1 MEDQV
6 EGQKKVQAIAALAGM
21 VKSSAAE
28 LDENIISTSSA
39 LQPINSKW
47 SPEEL
52 VKRELTAT
60 VPVAPPGQATSPP
73 PPPPPGETAPVQAVP
88 AIPVQTPVPQQPIA
102 PAQQPMNLDLFA
114 EINNRLKTIEDK
126 VTTLESTYE
135 KILGSMLKS
144 KAKTITIKFDEAQN
158 TKQDGVRKPV
168 SKSSKQD

>member
-6 EGQKKVQAIAALAGM
+6 EGQKKVEAIAALAGM

-28 LDENIISTSSA
+28 LDENIISTSTA

-52 VKRELTAT
+52 VKRELTAA
-60 VPVAPPGQATSPP
+60 VPIAQPGYVPPPAPPPVESI
-73 PPPPPGETAPVQAVP
+73 PVQAIP
-88 AIPVQTPVPQQPIA
+88 AAPVQTPVPQQPVI
-102 PAQQPMNLDLFA
+102 PVQQPMNLDLFA
-114 EINNRLKTIEDK
+114 EINNRLKTIEEK
-126 VTTLESTYE
+126 VTNLESTYE

-158 TKQDGVRKPV
+158 TKQDGVRKSV
-168 SKSSKQD
+168 SKSDK

>member
-60 VPVAPPGQATSPP
+60 VPVAPPGQAAPP
-73 PPPPPGETAPVQAVP
+73 PPPSESVPVQAGP
-88 AIPVQTPVPQQPIA
+88 AVPVQTPVPQGHVTPI
-102 PAQQPMNLDLFA
+102 QQPMNLDLFA

>member
-52 VKRELTAT
+52 VKRELTAN
-60 VPVAPPGQATSPP
+60 VPLAQPGQAAPP
-73 PPPPPGETAPVQAVP
+73 PVESVPVQAVP
-88 AIPVQTPVPQQPIA
+88 AVPVQTPVPQGHVTPI
-102 PAQQPMNLDLFA
+102 QQPMNLDLFA

>member
-1 MEDQV
+1 
-6 EGQKKVQAIAALAGM
+6 
-21 VKSSAAE
+21 
-28 LDENIISTSSA
+28 
-39 LQPINSKW
+39 
-47 SPEEL
+47 
-52 VKRELTAT
+52 
-60 VPVAPPGQATSPP
+60 
-73 PPPPPGETAPVQAVP
+73 
-88 AIPVQTPVPQQPIA
+88 
-102 PAQQPMNLDLFA
+102 MNLDLFA

>member
-6 EGQKKVQAIAALAGM
+6 VGQKKVQAIAALAGM
-21 VKSSAAE
+21 VKSTAAE

-52 VKRELTAT
+52 VKRELTAN
-60 VPVAPPGQATSPP
+60 VSVAPPGQLAPP
-73 PPPPPGETAPVQAVP
+73 PPVESIPVQAVP
-88 AIPVQTPVPQQPIA
+88 AVPVQTPVPQQPATPI
-102 PAQQPMNLDLFA
+102 QQPMNLDLFA
-114 EINNRLKTIEDK
+114 EINNRLKTIEEK
-126 VTTLESTYE
+126 VTNLETTYE

-168 SKSSKQD
+168 SKSDK

>member
-52 VKRELTAT
+52 VKRELTAN
-60 VPVAPPGQATSPP
+60 VPLAQPGQAAPP
-73 PPPPPGETAPVQAVP
+73 PPPVESVPVQAVP
-88 AIPVQTPVPQQPIA
+88 AVPVQTPVPQGHVTPI
-102 PAQQPMNLDLFA
+102 QQPMNLDLFA

>member
-60 VPVAPPGQATSPP
+60 VPVAPPGQAAPP
-73 PPPPPGETAPVQAVP
+73 PPPIESVPVQAVP
-88 AIPVQTPVPQQPIA
+88 AVPVQTPVPQGHVTPI
-102 PAQQPMNLDLFA
+102 QQPMNLDLFA

>member
-21 VKSSAAE
+21 VKSTAAE
-28 LDENIISTSSA
+28 LDENIIATSTA

-52 VKRELTAT
+52 VKRELTA
-60 VPVAPPGQATSPP
+60 VAPPQGSAPP
-73 PPPPPGETAPVQAVP
+73 PPVESIPVQTIPQAIPAVP
-88 AIPVQTPVPQQPIA
+88 IQTPVPQGHVTPV
-102 PAQQPMNLDLFA
+102 QQPMNLDLFA

>member
-21 VKSSAAE
+21 VKSTAAE
-28 LDENIISTSSA
+28 LDENIISTSTA

-52 VKRELTAT
+52 VKRELTA
-60 VPVAPPGQATSPP
+60 VAPPQGHPP
-73 PPPPPGETAPVQAVP
+73 PPPVESIPVQPMQAV
-88 AIPVQTPVPQQPIA
+88 PVQTPVPQQPVTQIA
-102 PAQQPMNLDLFA
+102 QPMNLDLFA

>member
-28 LDENIISTSSA
+28 
-39 LQPINSKW
+39 
-47 SPEEL
+47 
-52 VKRELTAT
+52 
-60 VPVAPPGQATSPP
+60 PV
-73 PPPPPGETAPVQAVP
+73 
-88 AIPVQTPVPQQPIA
+88 TPV
-102 PAQQPMNLDLFA
+102 QQPMNLDLFA
-114 EINNRLKTIEDK
+114 EINNRLKTIEEK
-126 VTTLESTYE
+126 VTNLETTYE

-168 SKSSKQD
+168 SKSDK